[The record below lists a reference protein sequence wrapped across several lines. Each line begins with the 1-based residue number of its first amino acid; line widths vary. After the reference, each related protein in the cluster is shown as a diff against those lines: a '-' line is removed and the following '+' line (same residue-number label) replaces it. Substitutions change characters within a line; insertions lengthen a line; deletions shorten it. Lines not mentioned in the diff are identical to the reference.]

1 MLKKNLFTILSFKI
15 VWLSCFF
22 GEIYFSSLVGFVVGV
37 IFLGTF
43 IFFQQKKLLI
53 IKKIFIFSFIGYSFD
68 SLLSFLGFY
77 KINAQINFL
86 FLPLWFLVLWP
97 CFSCLLIDVL
107 KFLKYKKIFITILGA
122 IFGPLSYYAGIS
134 AGLASVSSMTIFI
147 LMSFFWAMLMF
158 SYAKFF

>member
-1 MLKKNLFTILSFKI
+1 MIKENLFTILGFKV
-15 VWLSCFF
+15 VWLSCVF
-22 GEIYFSSLVGFVVGV
+22 GELYISSLFGFISGI
-37 IFLGTF
+37 IFLL
-43 IFFQQKKLLI
+43 IFLFFKIEKITAIKI
-53 IKKIFIFSFIGYSFD
+53 ILFFSLIGYFFD
-68 SLLSFLGFY
+68 SLLSFFSLY
-77 KINAQINFL
+77 RINAQINFL

-107 KFLKYKKIFITILGA
+107 KFLKNKKIFITILGA